1 MAAEYEVNI
10 KLNSKDIE
18 TQLDGIG
25 KKISKLGK
33 SKGGSARKKSGIA
46 GLLPSTQELKAQER
60 GITQLIDKFAQRKE
74 RAIARSN
81 ALNKVELR
89 LNKELVRQARN
100 RVRLQGANAMQGK
113 GRMAAEGINTRTNV
127 QERKLKLV
135 NKVNELEAKGLNVQK
150 FRTQI
155 GKISEQQSAK
165 RFTSAEKEIRL
176 LRKMLE
182 IDQSRARILRSERQ
196 NFPSS
201 PVRGTRAMMGSPAQ
215 IAASGRQ
222 RVSPIGGR
230 LDIAGSPAQINAIS
244 RLERAEIRAAKNV
257 HMAKLPL
264 VQKRQK
270 IRLNNIDKLFKED
283 VKKLAAFD
291 KKLAASDAARAK
303 RHAGSQIKGL
313 APGQTAGPSPRAF
326 GPFAASPV
334 GGTMGTPGSPA
345 FNKGLALGKFRSTP
359 IRGGANIAGSPL
371 ARLGGMKKLEQIGLG
386 AGFPLLFGGGAGSI
400 LGGAVGGAMGSF
412 GAQIAFSAIGQQ
424 VDAFIASVVNVGTA
438 LTSASGTI
446 EMFREKNL
454 FSSDA
459 VKEHALQ
466 LEEQG
471 KMQELATVLAKDLA
485 SQIGKNAVES
495 FQVLGDETK
504 EFLRIINH
512 LFLAVQGFVAG
523 PLAKFLS
530 AINTV
535 LGGVSADIQFGSL
548 QGSLTGEARAEF
560 DKIVAEKQGTRNLTA
575 RERQRAIRK
584 GESTDPVLGRLTSKV
599 KQEVLKDSRIEK
611 LRQTIAIK
619 GRTNLDDRLGLKP
632 PKNAAAEKAAREE
645 ERLQKRL
652 AKLDQERLKVIEIS
666 RFKEKIALA
675 EAAGDAQR
683 VIRLQGEQRL
693 AEIEQRRLDK
703 LIGVTNQQEIQKI
716 NSLALARTQAAQL
729 ETDRKLTEEQRK
741 RQEFFDDTV
750 QGLEHQLAL
759 ATATTETERE
769 QLRIQER
776 LRKLGEDNNLS
787 GGQLSRIGGLMQQL
801 SEANSPIN
809 KFITQS
815 VNSLNNLEQRA
826 VQVSQSIGSA
836 IGSSLVNGL
845 QGLITGA
852 QSVKEVFAN
861 MLKSIANILAEQ
873 AAQMIGTYIAI
884 GIARLFA
891 GMGSGGGP
899 DPNSAGVG
907 SVLQGGGF
915 TTGNMADQAVAGT
928 FKYAQGGYVSRPT
941 NALIGEG
948 GEPEYV
954 IPESKMRTAM
964 SRYSRGSRGNSVI
977 PESGATEAMGEGG
990 GTAVAAPID
999 VRYTVERINSIDYVT
1014 ADQFQ
1019 TGMQQAAQQ
1028 GAKQGEQQT
1037 LKRLQMSG
1045 STRKRIGI

>member
-10 KLNSKDIE
+10 KINSDE
-18 TQLDGIG
+18 VV
-25 KKISKLGK
+25 
-33 SKGGSARKKSGIA
+33 KG
-46 GLLPSTQELKAQER
+46 
-60 GITQLIDKFAQRKE
+60 
-74 RAIARSN
+74 
-81 ALNKVELR
+81 LNKVDDKIKKLQKSGTSQQKGLESIANKRAR
-89 LNKELVRQARN
+89 LMN
-100 RVRLQGANAMQGK
+100 R
-113 GRMAAEGINTRTNV
+113 I
-127 QERKLKLV
+127 
-135 NKVNELEAKGLNVQK
+135 NELEAKGLKVD
-150 FRTQI
+150 R
-155 GKISEQQSAK
+155 
-165 RFTSAEKEIRL
+165 
-176 LRKMLE
+176 LRKQMGKATTE
-182 IDQSRARILRSERQ
+182 QSRRNIANAQREFNILDRTLRLERSKARILKSQREG
-196 NFPSS
+196 FISS

-303 RHAGSQIKGL
+303 RHAGSRIKGL
-313 APGQTAGPSPRAF
+313 AAGQTAGPSPRAF

-371 ARLGGMKKLEQIGLG
+371 ARLRGMKRLEQIGLG

-504 EFLRIINH
+504 EFLGIINH

-611 LRQTIAIK
+611 LRQTIAIT
-619 GRTNLDDRLGLKP
+619 GRTNLEDRLGFKP
-632 PKNAAAEKAAREE
+632 PKDAAAEKARREE

-666 RFKEKIALA
+666 KFKEKIALA
-675 EAAGDAQR
+675 EAAGDALGVVRIQN
-683 VIRLQGEQRL
+683 EQRL
-693 AEIEQRRLDK
+693 QEIEQNKLKR
-703 LIGVTNQQEIQKI
+703 LIGVTDEKERQAIVDLAAAKTEATKLENARLLAAEEASIARLRED
-716 NSLALARTQAAQL
+716 SLRPL
-729 ETDRKLTEEQRK
+729 EEQRALLEAK
-741 RQEFFDDTV
+741 LNGNEQEVRIKQQIANILRSNKLLD
-750 QGLEHQLAL
+750 
-759 ATATTETERE
+759 E
-769 QLRIQER
+769 QEVTSLVN
-776 LRKLGEDNNLS
+776 KNNLLEE
-787 GGQLSRIGGLMQQL
+787 QVAQAVRLEGLY
-801 SEANSPIN
+801 
-809 KFITQS
+809 
-815 VNSLNNLEQRA
+815 R
-826 VQVSQSIGSA
+826 SIGSA
-836 IGSSLVNGL
+836 IESGLVNGIMGAIDGTKTL
-845 QGLITGA
+845 QESLTGI
-852 QSVKEVFAN
+852 
-861 MLKSIANILAEQ
+861 LKNIGSI
-873 AAQMIGTYIAI
+873 
-884 GIARLFA
+884 
-891 GMGSGGGP
+891 
-899 DPNSAGVG
+899 
-907 SVLQGGGF
+907 VLQFGVRSGLNAINPTMFPIG
-915 TTGNMADQAVAGT
+915 MAE
-928 FKYAQGGYVSRPT
+928 GGYVSSPT
-941 NALIGEG
+941 NAIIGEG
-948 GEPEYV
+948 SEPEYV
-954 IPESKMRTAM
+954 IPESKMRTAI
-964 SRYSRGSRGNSVI
+964 SRYSRGSRGDSVI
-977 PESGATEAMGEGG
+977 SGSGATELTGEGG
-990 GTAVAAPID
+990 GGGTAIAAPID
-999 VRYTVERINSIDYVT
+999 VRYTVERINSVDYVT

-1019 TGMQQAAQQ
+1019 AGMQQAATQ

-1045 STRKRIGI
+1045 SARKRIGI